1 MDRGA
6 LADSAVVTPAVG
18 SERGGTTEARLRA
31 YDTTARRILAVA
43 IGSGF
48 LAAGVAIAAGIA
60 FSLVVAGV
68 FRGEAD
74 VADSVPL
81 LCLLVV
87 LAVARAA
94 LLLAQEL
101 LAQRASSRLTGRLR
115 HDLLTRLG
123 RLGPAYVGRER
134 TGELSAV
141 LGDGL
146 DAVDRYVTDFQ
157 PARALAVAVPLLV
170 LAVVFVLDPPTTLVL
185 LFTGPLLV
193 LMLSVIGARTRAQSE
208 HRFAELRWMS
218 AYFVEMLRG
227 IATLKMF
234 GRSSEQV
241 GNMRAISDRYADST
255 MSLLRTAF
263 QTSLALDWGAAVA
276 MALVAVQVG
285 LRLIEDAIPFDR
297 ALAVL
302 VVAPEFFLPLR
313 QLAQRYH
320 AGSAGRAAGE
330 RIFVVLDAPAPA
342 GTTGRVGRRP
352 LRPATPHE
360 PAIDFDDIAFTFPE
374 RASPAIDG
382 LTLRI
387 DGGSRVALVGA
398 SGAGKSTLL
407 SLLLRFCEPDR
418 GRILVD
424 GMPLADLDVATW
436 RAGVAWVPQRAHLFH
451 GSVADN
457 IRMARPGASDAEL
470 LAAARGAHA
479 ADFIEALP
487 AGFETP
493 IGEGGV
499 RLSGGQRQRVAIARA
514 LLRDAPLVLLD
525 EPTAHLDLDGE
536 AAVADGV
543 ERLTKG
549 RTVIVVAHRLRLAR
563 TADRIVVLDEGRIA
577 EAGDPV
583 DLRRHIGPYAQLERA
598 QLAATGPLA

>member
-1 MDRGA
+1 VGADR
-6 LADSAVVTPAVG
+6 SVVTPSSVTAH
-18 SERGGTTEARLRA
+18 TPTAEARLRA
-31 YDTTARRILAVA
+31 YDRTARRLLGVA
-43 IGSGF
+43 TGAGF
-48 LAAGVAIAAGIA
+48 LAGGAAIAAGIA
-60 FSLVVAGV
+60 FSLAVAAVVRGATGLAG
-68 FRGEAD
+68 
-74 VADSVPL
+74 SVPL
-81 LCLLVV
+81 LGLLVV
-87 LAVARAA
+87 LAVGRAA
-94 LLLAQEL
+94 LLFAQEL

-115 HDLLTRLG
+115 HDLLKHLG
-123 RLGPAYVGRER
+123 VLGPAYVSRER

-146 DAVDRYVTDFQ
+146 EAVDAYVTEFQ

-185 LFTGPLLV
+185 LATGPLL
-193 LMLSVIGARTRAQSE
+193 MLLLTFIGARTRVQSQR
-208 HRFAELRWMS
+208 RFAELRWMS

-234 GRSSEQV
+234 GRSREQV
-241 GNMRAISDRYADST
+241 DTMRVISDRYADST

-263 QTSLALDWGAAVA
+263 QTSLVLDWGAAVA
-276 MALVAVQVG
+276 MALVAVEVG
-285 LRLIEDAIPFDR
+285 LRLIEGAIPFER

-330 RIFVVLDAPAPA
+330 RIFAVLDTHAPADTA
-342 GTTGRVGRRP
+342 VRVDRRP
-352 LRPATPHE
+352 ARRAVPGPPTIE
-360 PAIDFDDIAFTFPE
+360 FDDVAFTFPD
-374 RASPAIDG
+374 RAHPAIDG

-387 DGGSRVALVGA
+387 DAGERVALVGE

-407 SLLLRFCEPDR
+407 SLLLRFGEPDR

-424 GMPLADLDVATW
+424 GSPLEDLDVAGW
-436 RAGVAWVPQRAHLFH
+436 RAGVAWVPQRAHLFY

-457 IRMARPGASDAEL
+457 IRMARPGATDADIVE
-470 LAAARGAHA
+470 AARGAA
-479 ADFIEALP
+479 AAGFIEALP
-487 AGFETP
+487 NGFETP

-525 EPTAHLDLDGE
+525 EPTAHLDLEGE
-536 AAVADGV
+536 DAVADGF
-543 ERLTKG
+543 ERLTDG

-563 TADRIVVLDEGRIA
+563 GAHRVVVLDRGRVV
-577 EAGDPV
+577 EAGDPD
-583 DLRRHIGPYAQLERA
+583 DLRRHVGPYARLERA
-598 QLAATGPLA
+598 QLAATGPVA

>member
-1 MDRGA
+1 M
-6 LADSAVVTPAVG
+6 
-18 SERGGTTEARLRA
+18 
-31 YDTTARRILAVA
+31 A

-48 LAAGVAIAAGIA
+48 LAAGVAVAAGIA
-60 FSLVVAGV
+60 FSLAVAGV
-68 FRGEAD
+68 FRGETGL
-74 VADSVPL
+74 ADSVPVLGL
-81 LCLLVV
+81 LAV

-94 LLLAQEL
+94 LLFAQEL

-115 HDLLTRLG
+115 RDLMTQLG
-123 RLGPAYVGRER
+123 RLGPAFVGRER

-146 DAVDRYVTDFQ
+146 DAVDRYVIDFQ

-193 LMLSVIGARTRAQSE
+193 LLLVVIGARTRAQSDR
-208 HRFAELRWMS
+208 RFAELRWMS

-234 GRSSEQV
+234 GRSGEQV

-255 MSLLRTAF
+255 MDLLRTAF
-263 QTSLALDWGAAVA
+263 QTSLVLDWGAAVA

-285 LRLIEDAIPFDR
+285 LRLIEDAISFER

-302 VVAPEFFLPLR
+302 VVTPEFFLPLR

-320 AGSAGRAAGE
+320 AGSAGRSAAE
-330 RIFVVLDAPAPA
+330 RIFVVLDTPAPA
-342 GTTGRVGRRP
+342 YAAARVVRRP
-352 LRPATPHE
+352 PRRPRSRAPVIE
-360 PAIDFDDIAFTFPE
+360 FDDVAFTFPE
-374 RASPAIDG
+374 RTHPAIDG

-387 DGGSRVALVGA
+387 DAGSRVALVGE
-398 SGAGKSTLL
+398 SGAGKSTVLG
-407 SLLLRFCEPDR
+407 LLLRFCEPDR

-424 GMPLADLDVATW
+424 GSALADLDIATW
-436 RAGVAWVPQRAHLFH
+436 RAGIAWVPQRAHLFY

-457 IRMARPGASDAEL
+457 IRMARPGASDAEV
-470 LAAARGAHA
+470 LAAARDAEA

-487 AGFETP
+487 EGFETP
-493 IGEGGV
+493 VGEGGV

-536 AAVADGV
+536 GAVADSF
-543 ERLTKG
+543 ERLTDG

-563 TADRIVVLDEGRIA
+563 SADRIVVLDDGRIV
-577 EAGDPV
+577 EAGDPD
-583 DLRRHIGPYAQLERA
+583 DLRRHVGPYARLERA
-598 QLAATGPLA
+598 QLGATGPVA